1 MKIEYKARS
10 IVCVFG
16 KSCTADI
23 VGSCTIVIEASEAGE
38 TDRESVVGAQSAGL
52 LWALGRGIAAFTLQ
66 TMVAAGKQI
75 GNIKLYTLQ

>member
-52 LWALGRGIAAFTLQ
+52 L
-66 TMVAAGKQI
+66 
-75 GNIKLYTLQ
+75 